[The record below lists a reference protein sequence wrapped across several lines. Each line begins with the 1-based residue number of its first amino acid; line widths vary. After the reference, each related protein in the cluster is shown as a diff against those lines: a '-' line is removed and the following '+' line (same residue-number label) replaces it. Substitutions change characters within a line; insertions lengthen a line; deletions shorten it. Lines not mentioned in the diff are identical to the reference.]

1 MSEYSEDARQHL
13 AFIQAVIARM
23 NSNSFSM
30 KGWMVTVV
38 AALAALYAADGRA
51 SCPEIYLYIALVP
64 IILFWFLDT
73 YYLMM
78 ERKYRQ
84 LYDDALAGK
93 VELYSMKVSEYKI
106 SYLAILFSKSEW
118 PVYLPVLVLIVVA
131 LVLFI

>member
-51 SCPEIYLYIALVP
+51 SCPDHSLLVP
-64 IILFWFLDT
+64 GYVLSNDG
-73 YYLMM
+73 
-78 ERKYRQ
+78 E
-84 LYDDALAGK
+84 
-93 VELYSMKVSEYKI
+93 KVSSI
-106 SYLAILFSKSEW
+106 IR
-118 PVYLPVLVLIVVA
+118 
-131 LVLFI
+131 